1 VKINFSGSCF
11 LAACMSQEITDISV
25 INHTSS
31 PTAAFYSASAFLV
44 SLMFCVSVFSF
55 DAVNLLEACTNLF
68 FAAEIFWIFCLW
80 SLSSILSPRRLCAC
94 VEVYTDYLY
103 LVEVSY
109 LCSGRRSYKVLVIWS
124 ASSELIV
131 CP

>member
-1 VKINFSGSCF
+1 MKINFSGSCF

-68 FAAEIFWIFCLW
+68 FAAEIFWIFCLL

-94 VEVYTDYLY
+94 VRFIPTIY
-103 LVEVSY
+103 SWW
-109 LCSGRRSYKVLVIWS
+109 R
-124 ASSELIV
+124 
-131 CP
+131 